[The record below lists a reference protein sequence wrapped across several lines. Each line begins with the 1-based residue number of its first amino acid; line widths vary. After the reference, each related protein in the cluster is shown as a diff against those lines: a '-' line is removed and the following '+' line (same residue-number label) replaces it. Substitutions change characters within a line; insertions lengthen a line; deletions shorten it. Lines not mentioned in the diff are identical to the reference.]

1 MQASIGQYS
10 IQAGEP
16 AQPVQ
21 QSVVIA
27 RIFGFFLRVALPSPC
42 DIGKYFSIIEIIHAP
57 SLIFQENRF
66 TLTWP
71 GKFAQCSKLQ
81 VAGQF
86 EEAAQSSSFSLRVRQ
101 GNLKVELLTDPLP
114 IFKVSCEGLK
124 DSLEKDKTI

>member
-42 DIGKYFSIIEIIHAP
+42 DMGKCFSIIEIIHAT
-57 SLIFQENRF
+57 SSE
-66 TLTWP
+66 
-71 GKFAQCSKLQ
+71 FAGELLHFNM
-81 VAGQF
+81 AGQVC
-86 EEAAQSSSFSLRVRQ
+86 SML
-101 GNLKVELLTDPLP
+101 
-114 IFKVSCEGLK
+114 
-124 DSLEKDKTI
+124 